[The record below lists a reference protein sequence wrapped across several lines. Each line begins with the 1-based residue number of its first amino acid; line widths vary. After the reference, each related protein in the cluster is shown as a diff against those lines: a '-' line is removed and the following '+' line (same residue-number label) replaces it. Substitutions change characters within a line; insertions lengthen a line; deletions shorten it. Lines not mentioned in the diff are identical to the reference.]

1 MEEILLRVQKLEDE
15 IKKEREI
22 NRLLQF
28 QISSIND
35 ECIEKF
41 NILNEKID
49 DIEQISQSLNK
60 KIENILSSTE
70 SNTLNQENDEN
81 DDESTIYSESSDE
94 ESEDESEKDEDEEE
108 SKEEVIKKINT
119 NEIFKKDLTFSK
131 ILDCVIDNKKPER
144 MTYRNILINI
154 LKKMSKEN
162 ILKLSSFNF
171 KEEKVYSDNGYK
183 WCEDIQLSIQ
193 DKDATKTLKE
203 IIRLCEINKFSLL
216 LKIQLSTKEIITYRS
231 TK

>member
-41 NILNEKID
+41 NILNEKIEN
-49 DIEQISQSLNK
+49 IEQLSTSLNK
-60 KIENILSSTE
+60 RIENIS
-70 SNTLNQENDEN
+70 LNKQNDEN
-81 DDESTIYSESSDE
+81 DDESTIYSESEDE
-94 ESEDESEKDEDEEE
+94 ESEKDENEDEEE
-108 SKEEVIKKINT
+108 SKDEGIKKINT
-119 NEIFKKDLTFSK
+119 HEIFKKDLTFSK
-131 ILDCVIDNKKPER
+131 ILDCLIDNKKPER
-144 MTYRNILINI
+144 LTYRNILINV
-154 LKKMSKEN
+154 LKKMSKQN

-171 KEEKVYSDNGYK
+171 KEEKVYDDNGHN

-193 DKDATKTLKE
+193 NKDATKTLKE

>member
-41 NILNEKID
+41 NILNEKIEN
-49 DIEQISQSLNK
+49 IEQLSTSLNK
-60 KIENILSSTE
+60 RIENIS
-70 SNTLNQENDEN
+70 LNKQNDEN
-81 DDESTIYSESSDE
+81 DDESTIYSESEDE
-94 ESEDESEKDEDEEE
+94 ESEKDENEDEEE
-108 SKEEVIKKINT
+108 SKDEGIKKINT
-119 NEIFKKDLTFSK
+119 HEIFKKDLTFSK
-131 ILDCVIDNKKPER
+131 ILDCLIDNKKPER
-144 MTYRNILINI
+144 LTYRNILINV
-154 LKKMSKEN
+154 LKKMSKQN

-171 KEEKVYSDNGYK
+171 KEEKVYDDNGHN

-193 DKDATKTLKE
+193 NKDATNTLKE

>member
-41 NILNEKID
+41 NILNEKIEN
-49 DIEQISQSLNK
+49 IEQLSTSLNK
-60 KIENILSSTE
+60 RIENIS
-70 SNTLNQENDEN
+70 LNKQNDEN
-81 DDESTIYSESSDE
+81 DDESTIYSESEDE
-94 ESEDESEKDEDEEE
+94 ESEKDEDEEDEEE
-108 SKEEVIKKINT
+108 SKDEGIKKINT
-119 NEIFKKDLTFSK
+119 HEIFKKDLTFSK
-131 ILDCVIDNKKPER
+131 ILDCLIDNKKPER
-144 MTYRNILINI
+144 LTYRNILINV
-154 LKKMSKEN
+154 LKKMSKQN

-171 KEEKVYSDNGYK
+171 KEEKVYDDNGHN

-193 DKDATKTLKE
+193 NKDATNTLKE

>member
-35 ECIEKF
+35 ECIDKF
-41 NILNEKID
+41 NILNEKIEN
-49 DIEQISQSLNK
+49 IEQLSTSLNK
-60 KIENILSSTE
+60 RIENIS
-70 SNTLNQENDEN
+70 LNKQN
-81 DDESTIYSESSDE
+81 DDESTIYSEYSDE
-94 ESEDESEKDEDEEE
+94 ESEKDEDEEDEEE
-108 SKEEVIKKINT
+108 SKDEGIKKINT
-119 NEIFKKDLTFSK
+119 HEIFKKDLTFSK
-131 ILDCVIDNKKPER
+131 ILECVIDNKKPER
-144 MTYRNILINI
+144 LTYRNILINI

-171 KEEKVYSDNGYK
+171 KEEKVYDDNGHN

-193 DKDATKTLKE
+193 NKDATNTLKE

>member
-41 NILNEKID
+41 NILNEKIEN
-49 DIEQISQSLNK
+49 IEQLSTSLNK
-60 KIENILSSTE
+60 RIENIS
-70 SNTLNQENDEN
+70 LNKQNDEN
-81 DDESTIYSESSDE
+81 DDKSIIYSESE
-94 ESEDESEKDEDEEE
+94 ESEDESEKDEEE
-108 SKEEVIKKINT
+108 SKDEGIKKINT
-119 NEIFKKDLTFSK
+119 HEIFKKDLTFSK
-131 ILDCVIDNKKPER
+131 ILECVIDNKKPER
-144 MTYRNILINI
+144 LTYRNILINV

-171 KEEKVYSDNGYK
+171 KEEKVYDDNGHN

-193 DKDATKTLKE
+193 NKDATGTLKE
-203 IIRLCEINKFSLL
+203 IIHLCEINKFSLL
-216 LKIQLSTKEIITYRS
+216 LKIQLSTREIITYRS